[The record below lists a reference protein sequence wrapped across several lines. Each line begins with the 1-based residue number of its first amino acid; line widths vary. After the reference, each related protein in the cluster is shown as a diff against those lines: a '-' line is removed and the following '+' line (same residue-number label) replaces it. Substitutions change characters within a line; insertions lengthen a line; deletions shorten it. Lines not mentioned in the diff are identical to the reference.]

1 MVQVC
6 TSHLL
11 VSFSIIVYSIS
22 RNKYEA
28 QLYMYHAL
36 TISTN
41 LAITPT
47 YIVLGSIP
55 GGDLL
60 AVREKSGD
68 MKTLHV
74 T

>member
-1 MVQVC
+1 MVQLC
-6 TSHLL
+6 TSYLL

-28 QLYMYHAL
+28 QLCMYHAL
-36 TISTN
+36 TIST
-41 LAITPT
+41 IIPT
-47 YIVLGSIP
+47 YTVLGSKP

-74 T
+74 A